1 MFQPRNRRYP
11 RHSLVGD
18 IGQTGDMSDGLDT
31 EFFDDHS
38 EVFDAPVIGPAE
50 APTYSIS
57 ELVNEINDTLESSFD
72 EGLWVW
78 GEISGLTVK
87 NRHTYFTLV
96 ELEEGSATKRAQL
109 SVNLWA
115 GDMMKIRP
123 VIAKAGL
130 DLVNGIKVRIFGNL
144 NFYGPFGKLS
154 LIMRGIDPRF
164 TLGEIA
170 LQRDELIR
178 RLKESGDF
186 NRNRELELSP
196 VPLRLGVVTSGSSAA
211 WADFRHQ
218 IELSGYG
225 FHLELADVVVQGDS
239 AVNAVTQAINN
250 FSRRQDLD
258 AIVVIRGGGSKSD
271 LSTFDAELIARAI
284 SASALPVFTG
294 IGHEIDI
301 SVADEVAFEQHK
313 TPTACAV
320 ALIER
325 VNIFVTE
332 FENLWSTISQVATQQ
347 LDSSMSDVQR
357 LTREIGI
364 HTRSAV
370 DRAAERLDTRRSR
383 LLTWAPKILAD
394 RTTEIS
400 GFEKSV
406 RLLDPKNV
414 LARGW
419 SITRDASGRVVRS
432 IESITP
438 GDELRTSLANG
449 VVVSTVSAV
458 ESSSGEG
465 K

>member
-1 MFQPRNRRYP
+1 MGQQRN
-11 RHSLVGD
+11 SNDGD
-18 IGQTGDMSDGLDT
+18 SLDT
-31 EFFDDHS
+31 GFFSDHP
-38 EVFDAPVIGPAE
+38 EVFEAPTLGPAE

-57 ELVNEINDTLESSFD
+57 ELVDEINDTLETSFD
-72 EGLWVW
+72 EGIWVW
-78 GEISGLTVK
+78 GEISGLSVK

-96 ELEEGSATKRAQL
+96 ELEEGSSTKRAQL
-109 SVNLWA
+109 NVNLWA

-123 VIAKAGL
+123 VISKAGL
-130 DLVNGIKVRIFGNL
+130 DLVNGIKVRIYGNL

-178 RLKESGDF
+178 RLKATGAYD
-186 NRNRELELSP
+186 RNRECELSP

-211 WADFRHQ
+211 WADFRNQ
-218 IELSGYG
+218 IESSGFG
-225 FHLELADVVVQGDS
+225 FYLELADVVVQGDS
-239 AVNAVTQAINN
+239 AVNAVTQAINR
-250 FSRRQDLD
+250 FGGRTDLD

-271 LSTFDAELIARAI
+271 LSTFDAELIAQAI
-284 SASALPVFTG
+284 ARSSLPVLTG
-294 IGHEIDI
+294 IGHEIDL

-325 VNIFVTE
+325 VNSFVAE
-332 FENLWSTISQVATQQ
+332 SEDLWFTIAQVATQRM
-347 LDSSMSDVQR
+347 DSSFNDLQR

-370 DRAAERLDTRRSR
+370 DRAAERLDNRRSR
-383 LLTWAPKILAD
+383 LLTWLPKILSD
-394 RTTEIS
+394 RLTEIANL
-400 GFEKSV
+400 ETSV

-419 SITRDASGRVVRS
+419 SITRSATGQVLRS
-432 IESITP
+432 VNDVKS
-438 GDELRTSLANG
+438 GDEIVTSLADG
-449 VVVSTVSAV
+449 TVVSTVMTVDLSTD
-458 ESSSGEG
+458 EG